1 MKGES
6 WMQKVINYTSKD
18 LTKKI
23 LVILFTGLTGAVGLN
38 YFLIPANVFSAGMTG
53 IAQIVEHLLSNVGL
67 SIDTG
72 ILIFLLN
79 VPVFI
84 LGFIKLGKSAMILS
98 FANVIAM
105 SFFTTIVHTGQ
116 VTDNVLMNAITG
128 GVLLGIGAGL
138 SLKFGFTTGGLDI
151 VSLLLSKTTGR
162 TVGNYMM
169 LLNGVIVVVAGFFFT
184 WESALYTIITI
195 FTMSTVV
202 DYVHTSHQKMTAF
215 ITTSKSA
222 DMRAALNT
230 ELLRGMTVIQ
240 ARGGFSSSEREMIMI
255 VFTRYELYALKQVV
269 ADVDPQSFTNI
280 VATDSVVGTFLTQDE
295 QLQLKKSQNSK

>member
-1 MKGES
+1 
-6 WMQKVINYTSKD
+6 
-18 LTKKI
+18 
-23 LVILFTGLTGAVGLN
+23 LTGAVGLN
-38 YFLIPANVFSAGMTG
+38 LFLIPANVFSAGMTG
-53 IAQIVEHLLSNVGL
+53 IAQIAEHLLSNVGL

-79 VPVFI
+79 VPVFV
-84 LGFIKLGKSAMILS
+84 LGFIRLGKSAMILS
-98 FANVIAM
+98 FANVISM
-105 SFFTTIVHTGQ
+105 SFFTTLVPVGQ

-128 GVLLGIGAGL
+128 GVMLGIGAGL

-169 LLNGVIVVVAGFFFT
+169 LLNGVIVIVAGFFFT

-215 ITTSKSA
+215 INTGNSA
-222 DMRAALNT
+222 VMIEVLSR
-230 ELLRGMTVIQ
+230 ELLRGLTVIP
-240 ARGGFSSSEREMIMI
+240 ARGGFSSTEREVIMV
-255 VFTRYELYALKQVV
+255 VFTRYELYTLKQIV
-269 ADVDPQSFTNI
+269 ADVDPNSFTNI
-280 VATDSVVGTFLTQDE
+280 VATDSVVGSFLTQDE
-295 QLQLKKSQNSK
+295 QNLLKKSQIAK

>member
-1 MKGES
+1 
-6 WMQKVINYTSKD
+6 MQKVMNYTSKD
-18 LTKKI
+18 LAKKI

-38 YFLIPANVFSAGMTG
+38 LFLIPANVFSAGMTG
-53 IAQIVEHLLSNVGL
+53 IAQIAEHLLSNVGL

-79 VPVFI
+79 VPVFV
-84 LGFIKLGKSAMILS
+84 LGFIRLGKSAMILS
-98 FANVIAM
+98 FANVISM
-105 SFFTTIVHTGQ
+105 SFFTTLVPVGQ

-128 GVLLGIGAGL
+128 GVMLGIGAGL
-138 SLKFGFTTGGLDI
+138 SLKFGFTTGGLDV

-169 LLNGVIVVVAGFFFT
+169 LLNGVIVIVAGFFFT

-215 ITTSKSA
+215 INTGNSA
-222 DMRAALNT
+222 VMIEVLSR
-230 ELLRGMTVIQ
+230 ELLRGLTVIP
-240 ARGGFSSSEREMIMI
+240 ARGGFSSTEREVIMV
-255 VFTRYELYALKQVV
+255 VFTRYELYTLKQVV
-269 ADVDPQSFTNI
+269 ADVDPNSFTNI
-280 VATDSVVGTFLTQDE
+280 VATDSVVGSFLTQDE
-295 QLQLKKSQNSK
+295 QNLLKKSQIAK

>member
-1 MKGES
+1 MR
-6 WMQKVINYTSKD
+6 KVINYTSKD
-18 LTKKI
+18 LAKKI

-53 IAQIVEHLLSNVGL
+53 IAQIAEHLLSNAGL

-84 LGFIKLGKSAMILS
+84 LGFIKLGHSAMILS
-98 FANVIAM
+98 FANVISM
-105 SFFTTIVHTGQ
+105 SVFTTVVPVGQ

-138 SLKFGFTTGGLDI
+138 SLKLGFTTGGLDI

-169 LLNGVIVVVAGFFFT
+169 LLNGVIVVVAGFFFN

-215 ITTSKSA
+215 ISTGKSTE
-222 DMRAALNT
+222 MCAALSN
-230 ELLRGMTVIQ
+230 ELLRGLTVIP
-240 ARGGFSSSEREMIMI
+240 ARGGFSASEREVIMI
-255 VFTRYELYALKQVV
+255 VLTRYELYTLKQVV
-269 ADVDPQSFTNI
+269 ADVDPNSFTNI
-280 VATDSVVGTFLTQDE
+280 VATDSVVGSFLTQDE
-295 QLQLKKSQNSK
+295 QNLLKKSQTSK

>member
-1 MKGES
+1 
-6 WMQKVINYTSKD
+6 MQKVINYTSKD

-53 IAQIVEHLLSNVGL
+53 IAQIVEHLLSNTGL

-98 FANVIAM
+98 FANVISM
-105 SFFTTIVHTGQ
+105 SVFTTLVPVGQ

-128 GVLLGIGAGL
+128 GVLLGIGAGF

-169 LLNGVIVVVAGFFFT
+169 LLNGVIVVVAGFFFS

-215 ITTSKSA
+215 VTTDKSVE
-222 DMRAALNT
+222 MRAALSN

-255 VFTRYELYALKQVV
+255 VFTRYELYTLKQVV
-269 ADVDPQSFTNI
+269 ADVDPHSFTNI
-280 VATDSVVGTFLTQDE
+280 VATDSVVGTFLTHDE
-295 QLQLKKSQNSK
+295 QLQLKNSQNNK

>member
-1 MKGES
+1 
-6 WMQKVINYTSKD
+6 MQKVMNYTSKD
-18 LTKKI
+18 LAKKI
-23 LVILFTGLTGAVGLN
+23 IVILFTGLTGAVGLN

-53 IAQIVEHLLSNVGL
+53 IAQILGHVLINFGL
-67 SIDTG
+67 SLDTG

-98 FANVIAM
+98 FANVISM
-105 SFFTTIVHTGQ
+105 SFFTTLVPVGQ
-116 VTDNVLMNAITG
+116 ITDNVLMNAITG
-128 GVLLGIGAGL
+128 GVLLGVGAGF

-202 DYVHTSHQKMTAF
+202 DFVHTSHQKMTAF
-215 ITTSKSA
+215 ITTSKSTE
-222 DMRAALNT
+222 MREALNR
-230 ELLRGMTVIQ
+230 ELLRGMTVIP
-240 ARGGFSSSEREMIMI
+240 ARGGFSQSEREVIMI
-255 VFTRYELYALKQVV
+255 VFTRYELYTLKQVV
-269 ADVDPQSFTNI
+269 SDVDSHSFTNI
-280 VATDSVVGTFLTQDE
+280 MATDSVVGTFLTQDE
-295 QLQLKKSQNSK
+295 QDRMKKSQANQ

>member
-1 MKGES
+1 MH
-6 WMQKVINYTSKD
+6 KVMNYTSKD
-18 LTKKI
+18 LAKKI

-38 YFLIPANVFSAGMTG
+38 LFLIPANVFSAGMTG
-53 IAQIVEHLLSNVGL
+53 IAQIAEHLLSNVGL

-79 VPVFI
+79 VPVFV
-84 LGFIKLGKSAMILS
+84 LGFIRLGKSAMILS
-98 FANVIAM
+98 FANVISM
-105 SFFTTIVHTGQ
+105 SFFTTLVPVGQ

-128 GVLLGIGAGL
+128 GVMLGIGAGL

-169 LLNGVIVVVAGFFFT
+169 LLNGVIVIVAGFFFT

-215 ITTSKSA
+215 INTGNSA
-222 DMRAALNT
+222 VMIEVLSR
-230 ELLRGMTVIQ
+230 ELLRGLTVIP
-240 ARGGFSSSEREMIMI
+240 ARGGFSSTEREVIMV
-255 VFTRYELYALKQVV
+255 VFTRYELYTLKQVV
-269 ADVDPQSFTNI
+269 ADVDPNSFTNI
-280 VATDSVVGTFLTQDE
+280 VATDSVVGSFLTQDE
-295 QLQLKKSQNSK
+295 QNLLKKSQIAK

>member
-1 MKGES
+1 
-6 WMQKVINYTSKD
+6 MQKVMNYTSKD
-18 LTKKI
+18 LAKKV

-38 YFLIPANVFSAGMTG
+38 LFLIPANVFSAGMTG
-53 IAQIVEHLLSNVGL
+53 IAQIAEHLLSNVGL

-79 VPVFI
+79 VPVFV
-84 LGFIKLGKSAMILS
+84 LGFIRLGKSAMILS
-98 FANVIAM
+98 FANVISM
-105 SFFTTIVHTGQ
+105 SFFTTLVPVGQ

-128 GVLLGIGAGL
+128 GVMLGIGAGL

-169 LLNGVIVVVAGFFFT
+169 LLNGVIVIVAGFFFT

-215 ITTSKSA
+215 INTGNSA
-222 DMRAALNT
+222 VMIEVLSR
-230 ELLRGMTVIQ
+230 ELLRGLTVIP
-240 ARGGFSSSEREMIMI
+240 ARGGFSSTEREVIMV
-255 VFTRYELYALKQVV
+255 VFTRYELYTLKQVV
-269 ADVDPQSFTNI
+269 ADVDPNSFTNI
-280 VATDSVVGTFLTQDE
+280 VATDSVVGSFLTQDE
-295 QLQLKKSQNSK
+295 QNLLKKSQIAK

>member
-1 MKGES
+1 
-6 WMQKVINYTSKD
+6 MQKVINYTSKD
-18 LTKKI
+18 LAKKI

-53 IAQIVEHLLSNVGL
+53 IAQIAEHLLSNAGL
-67 SIDTG
+67 SVDTG

-98 FANVIAM
+98 FANVISM
-105 SFFTTIVHTGQ
+105 SFFTTLVPVGQ

-169 LLNGVIVVVAGFFFT
+169 LLNGLIVVVAGFFFT

-195 FTMSTVV
+195 FTTSTVV

-215 ITTSKSA
+215 VNTNKSTE
-222 DMRAALNT
+222 MCAALNS
-230 ELLRGMTVIQ
+230 ELLRGLTVIP
-240 ARGGFSSSEREMIMI
+240 ARGGFSSSEREVIMI
-255 VFTRYELYALKQVV
+255 VFTRYELYTLKQVV
-269 ADVDPQSFTNI
+269 AHVDPNSFTNI

-295 QLQLKKSQNSK
+295 QNLIKKSQVSK

>member
-1 MKGES
+1 
-6 WMQKVINYTSKD
+6 MQKVMNYTSKD
-18 LTKKI
+18 LAKKI

-38 YFLIPANVFSAGMTG
+38 LFLIPANVFSAGMTG
-53 IAQIVEHLLSNVGL
+53 IAQIAEHLLSNVGL

-79 VPVFI
+79 VPVFV
-84 LGFIKLGKSAMILS
+84 LGFIRLGKSAMILS
-98 FANVIAM
+98 FANVISM
-105 SFFTTIVHTGQ
+105 SFFTTLVPVGQ
-116 VTDNVLMNAITG
+116 VTDNVLMNVITG
-128 GVLLGIGAGL
+128 GVMLGIGAGL

-169 LLNGVIVVVAGFFFT
+169 LLNGVIVIVAGFFFT

-215 ITTSKSA
+215 INTGNSA
-222 DMRAALNT
+222 VMIEVLSR
-230 ELLRGMTVIQ
+230 ELLRGLTVIP
-240 ARGGFSSSEREMIMI
+240 ARGGFSSTEREVIMV
-255 VFTRYELYALKQVV
+255 VFTRYELYTLKQVV
-269 ADVDPQSFTNI
+269 ADVDPNSFTNI
-280 VATDSVVGTFLTQDE
+280 VATDSVVGSFLTQDE
-295 QLQLKKSQNSK
+295 QNLLKKSQIAK

>member
-1 MKGES
+1 
-6 WMQKVINYTSKD
+6 MQKVINYTSKD
-18 LTKKI
+18 LAKKI
-23 LVILFTGLTGAVGLN
+23 LVILFTGLSGAVGLN

-53 IAQIVEHLLSNVGL
+53 IAQIAEHLLSNAGL
-67 SIDTG
+67 SLDTG

-98 FANVIAM
+98 FANVISM
-105 SFFTTIVHTGQ
+105 SFFTTVVPVGQ

-128 GVLLGIGAGL
+128 GVLLGVGAGF

-215 ITTSKSA
+215 VTTEKSA
-222 DMRAALNT
+222 EMRAALSS

-255 VFTRYELYALKQVV
+255 VFTRYELYTLKQVV
-269 ADVDPQSFTNI
+269 ADVDPHSFTNI
-280 VATDSVVGTFLTQDE
+280 VATDSVVGTFLTHDE
-295 QLQLKKSQNSK
+295 QLQIKKSQNSK

>member
-1 MKGES
+1 
-6 WMQKVINYTSKD
+6 MQKVINYTSKD
-18 LTKKI
+18 LAKKI
-23 LVILFTGLTGAVGLN
+23 LIILFTGLTGAVGLN

-53 IAQIVEHLLSNVGL
+53 IAQIFEHLLTNVGL
-67 SIDTG
+67 QLDTG

-84 LGFIKLGKSAMILS
+84 LGFIKLGQSAMILS
-98 FANVIAM
+98 FANVISM
-105 SFFTTIVHTGQ
+105 SAFTTLVPVGQ

-128 GVLLGIGAGL
+128 GVLLGVGAGF

-202 DYVHTSHQKMTAF
+202 DYIHTSHQKMTAF
-215 ITTSKSA
+215 INTSKSKE
-222 DMRAALNT
+222 MCEALSR
-230 ELLRGMTVIQ
+230 ELTRGLTVIP
-240 ARGGFSSSEREMIMI
+240 ARGGFSSSEREVIM
-255 VFTRYELYALKQVV
+255 VVLTRYELYTLKQVV
-269 ADVDPQSFTNI
+269 ADIDPNSFTNI
-280 VATDSVVGTFLTQDE
+280 MATDSVVGSFLTEDE
-295 QLQLKKSQNSK
+295 QKLIKQSQHQDVK

>member
-1 MKGES
+1 
-6 WMQKVINYTSKD
+6 MQKVINYTSKD
-18 LTKKI
+18 LAKKI
-23 LVILFTGLTGAVGLN
+23 VVILFTGLTGAVGLN

-53 IAQIVEHLLSNVGL
+53 IAQILEHLLTSFGL
-67 SIDTG
+67 TIDTG

-105 SFFTTIVHTGQ
+105 SAFTTLIPVGQ

-128 GVLLGIGAGL
+128 GVLLGIGAGF
-138 SLKFGFTTGGLDI
+138 SLKLGFTTGGLDI

-195 FTMSTVV
+195 FTMSSVV
-202 DYVHTSHQKMTAF
+202 DFVHTSHQKMTAF
-215 ITTSKSA
+215 ISTNKSKE
-222 DMRAALNT
+222 MCEALSR
-230 ELLRGMTVIQ
+230 ELLRGLTVIP
-240 ARGGFSSSEREMIMI
+240 ARGGFSSTEREVIMI
-255 VFTRYELYALKQVV
+255 VLTRYELYTLKQVV
-269 ADVDPQSFTNI
+269 ADIDPNSFTNI
-280 VATDSVVGTFLTQDE
+280 MATDSVVGSFLTEDE
-295 QLQLKKSQNSK
+295 QIQMKKVKVDQ

>member
-1 MKGES
+1 
-6 WMQKVINYTSKD
+6 MQKVMNYTSKD
-18 LTKKI
+18 LAKKV

-38 YFLIPANVFSAGMTG
+38 LFLIPANVFSAGMTG
-53 IAQIVEHLLSNVGL
+53 IAQIAEHLLSNVGL

-79 VPVFI
+79 VPVFV
-84 LGFIKLGKSAMILS
+84 LGFIRLGKSAMILS
-98 FANVIAM
+98 FSNVISM
-105 SFFTTIVHTGQ
+105 SFFTTLVPVGQ

-128 GVLLGIGAGL
+128 GVMLGIGVGL

-169 LLNGVIVVVAGFFFT
+169 LLNGVIVIVAGFFFT

-215 ITTSKSA
+215 INTGNSA
-222 DMRAALNT
+222 VMIEVLSR
-230 ELLRGMTVIQ
+230 ELLRGLTVIP
-240 ARGGFSSSEREMIMI
+240 ARGGFSSTEREVIMV
-255 VFTRYELYALKQVV
+255 VFTRYELYTLKQVV
-269 ADVDPQSFTNI
+269 ADVDPNSFTNI
-280 VATDSVVGTFLTQDE
+280 VATDSVVGSFLTQDE
-295 QLQLKKSQNSK
+295 QNLLKKSQIAK

>member
-1 MKGES
+1 
-6 WMQKVINYTSKD
+6 MQKVMNYTSKD
-18 LTKKI
+18 LAKKV

-38 YFLIPANVFSAGMTG
+38 LFLIPANVFSAGMTG
-53 IAQIVEHLLSNVGL
+53 IAQIAEHLLSNVGL

-79 VPVFI
+79 VPVFV
-84 LGFIKLGKSAMILS
+84 LGFIRLGKSAMILS
-98 FANVIAM
+98 FANVISM
-105 SFFTTIVHTGQ
+105 SFFTTLVPVGQ

-128 GVLLGIGAGL
+128 GVMLGIGAGL

-169 LLNGVIVVVAGFFFT
+169 LLNGVIVIVAGFFFT

-215 ITTSKSA
+215 INTGNSA
-222 DMRAALNT
+222 VMIEVLSR
-230 ELLRGMTVIQ
+230 ELLRGLTVIP
-240 ARGGFSSSEREMIMI
+240 ARGGFSSTEREVIMV
-255 VFTRYELYALKQVV
+255 VFTRYELYTLKQVV
-269 ADVDPQSFTNI
+269 ADMDPNSFTNI
-280 VATDSVVGTFLTQDE
+280 VATDSVVGSFLTQDE
-295 QLQLKKSQNSK
+295 QNLLKKSQIAK

>member
-1 MKGES
+1 
-6 WMQKVINYTSKD
+6 MQRVINYTTKD
-18 LTKKI
+18 MAKKI
-23 LVILFTGLTGAVGLN
+23 IVILFTGLTGAVGLN

-53 IAQIVEHLLSNVGL
+53 IAQILGHLFLNLGFSL
-67 SIDTG
+67 DTG

-98 FANVIAM
+98 FANVISM
-105 SFFTTIVHTGQ
+105 SVFTTLVPVGQ

-128 GVLLGIGAGL
+128 GVLLGIGAGF

-169 LLNGVIVVVAGFFFT
+169 LLNGMIVVVAGFFFT

-195 FTMSTVV
+195 FTMSSVV
-202 DYVHTSHQKMTAF
+202 DFIHTSHQKMTAF
-215 ITTSKSA
+215 ITTSKSKE
-222 DMRAALNT
+222 MCSALSN
-230 ELLRGMTVIQ
+230 ELLRGMTVIPG
-240 ARGGFSSSEREMIMI
+240 RGGFSSTEREVIMI
-255 VFTRYELYALKQVV
+255 VLTRYELYTLKQVV
-269 ADVDPQSFTNI
+269 SDVDPTSFTNI
-280 VATDSVVGTFLTQDE
+280 MATDSVVGAFLTEDE
-295 QLQLKKSQNSK
+295 QNQMKNSKVQ

>member
-1 MKGES
+1 
-6 WMQKVINYTSKD
+6 MQKVINYTSKD
-18 LTKKI
+18 LAKKI

-53 IAQIVEHLLSNVGL
+53 IAQIVEHLLSNAGL
-67 SIDTG
+67 SVDTG

-98 FANVIAM
+98 FANVISM
-105 SFFTTIVHTGQ
+105 SFFTTLVPVGQ

-169 LLNGVIVVVAGFFFT
+169 LLNGLIVVVAGFFFT

-215 ITTSKSA
+215 VNTNKSTE
-222 DMRAALNT
+222 MCAALNS
-230 ELLRGMTVIQ
+230 ELLRGLTVIP
-240 ARGGFSSSEREMIMI
+240 ARGGFSSSEREVIMI
-255 VFTRYELYALKQVV
+255 VFTRYELYTLKQVV
-269 ADVDPQSFTNI
+269 AHVDPNSFTNI

-295 QLQLKKSQNSK
+295 QNLIKKSQVSK